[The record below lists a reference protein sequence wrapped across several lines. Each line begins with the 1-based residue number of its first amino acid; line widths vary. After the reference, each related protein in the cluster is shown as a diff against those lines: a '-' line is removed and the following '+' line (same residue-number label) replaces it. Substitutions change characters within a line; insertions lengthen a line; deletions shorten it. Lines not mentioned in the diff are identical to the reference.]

1 MDFHPSARA
10 RLARWLLVFLVL
22 AGATAT
28 VVWWRDNHSAA
39 KNSASNSYQTT
50 TKPLASNDQSKAGFN
65 KSQYSIND
73 PASIWVVVNKGRV
86 LPSDYVPANLVTPS
100 MVLRLS
106 ASDPEMHVRQVVAT
120 AMEKLF
126 AAATSG
132 GLHLML
138 ASGYRS
144 YTEQVSVYGAEV
156 QKNGQAGADQES
168 ARPGH
173 SEHQT
178 GLAADLEPASRNCE
192 LSVCFADTPE
202 GKWLAANAYKYGF
215 IIRYQK
221 NKNSLTGYNYEPWH
235 IRFTGA
241 DLASEINKT
250 GQTLEQFF
258 NLSASTDY
266 PATSYQLKA
275 GY

>member
-1 MDFHPSARA
+1 MGFHPVARV
-10 RLARWLLVFLVL
+10 RLLRWFLLFVVL
-22 AGATAT
+22 AAIITGIT
-28 VVWWRDNHSAA
+28 WWRSAP
-39 KNSASNSYQTT
+39 TT
-50 TKPLASNDQSKAGFN
+50 PIGFN

-73 PASIWVVVNKGRV
+73 PASIWLVVNKGRV
-86 LPSDYVPANLVTPS
+86 LPSDYVPANLVAPN
-100 MVLRLS
+100 VALRL
-106 ASDPEMHVRQVVAT
+106 ATNNPEMTVRKDTAI

-126 AAATSG
+126 AAATNDDQ
-132 GLHLML
+132 HLML

-144 YTEQVSVYGAEV
+144 YTDQVSVYNAEV
-156 QKNGQAGADQES
+156 QNNGQAVADSES

-178 GLAADLEPASRNCE
+178 GLAADLEPASRSCE
-192 LSVCFADTPE
+192 VMACFGDTPE
-202 GKWLAANAYKYGF
+202 GRWLATNAYKYGF

-221 NKNSLTGYNYEPWH
+221 DKISLTGYNYEPWH
-235 IRFTGA
+235 IRFIGA

-250 GQTLEQFF
+250 SQTLEQFF

-275 GY
+275 GH